1 MNIESII
8 SNKVAI
14 KKDEK
19 FAAII
24 GLNPSKGARS
34 PKLWNKAYRKRKLK
48 IKMYPLDVKK
58 NNFKKLMHFLSNN
71 KNFVGGAITNPY
83 KEQVFKFLKSDIDF
97 LSKPIGAINCIYK
110 KNMNLFGTNTDGYGA
125 IHTLKKLGKLKNK
138 KFMIVG
144 TGGTALTLVSF
155 LKKYVSK
162 SKDITVVGRKKSKL
176 NKFKNKFKCND
187 VLLTKINLFNKEIDF
202 LINCTY
208 VGSIQKQNI
217 SVLPLTFFNNLSKKT
232 RVFDVIYNPKQTLF
246 LKYAKINNLLHSN
259 GLDMNLHQAVSAFVI
274 TNNIKKSNY
283 DDVAKAMSNK

>member
-34 PKLWNKAYRKRKLK
+34 PQLWNKAYRKRNLK

-83 KEQVFKFLKSDIDF
+83 KEQAFKFLKSDIDF

-110 KNMNLFGTNTDGYGA
+110 KNMSLFGTNTDGYGNT
-125 IHTLKKLGKLKNK
+125 HFEKVRQTQNK

-155 LKKYVSK
+155 LK
-162 SKDITVVGRKKSKL
+162 I
-176 NKFKNKFKCND
+176 CI
-187 VLLTKINLFNKEIDF
+187 KIKRYYS
-202 LINCTY
+202 CW
-208 VGSIQKQNI
+208 
-217 SVLPLTFFNNLSKKT
+217 
-232 RVFDVIYNPKQTLF
+232 
-246 LKYAKINNLLHSN
+246 
-259 GLDMNLHQAVSAFVI
+259 
-274 TNNIKKSNY
+274 
-283 DDVAKAMSNK
+283 